1 MVEVTVK
8 LRRVRVKVDRAAA
21 MGEVKKVLRRDVTDT
36 TRKIYNQASVNC
48 PVDTGNLRAQHYMRT
63 SESAT
68 KLKGE
73 VGNNAKYASAV
84 HNGASAHTIT
94 PRRRQALR
102 FTVGGTVVYARSVRH
117 PGNPARPWLARAAQQ
132 VALERDYRWTAE
144 RSW

>member
-8 LRRVRVKVDRAAA
+8 LRRVRVKVDRAVA
-21 MGEVKKVLRRDVTDT
+21 MGEAKKVIRRDVTDT

-68 KLKGE
+68 KIKGE

-84 HNGASAHTIT
+84 HNGTSAHTIT